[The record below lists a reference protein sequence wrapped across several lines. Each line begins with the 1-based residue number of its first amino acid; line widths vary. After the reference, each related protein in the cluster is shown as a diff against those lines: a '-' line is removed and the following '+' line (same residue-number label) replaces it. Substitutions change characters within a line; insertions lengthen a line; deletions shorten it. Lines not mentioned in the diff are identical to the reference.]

1 MDAANRTHGR
11 KLAAGTVPRGA
22 RRVLIVCGN
31 AMQADPLGAQIEAE
45 GHRVRLTGTA
55 AEALDLARL
64 DPPDVVFCDM
74 SLPGTAAWE
83 VLRGLRDLQAEG
95 QFCYVVALVPRG
107 REAAAAEALEAGAD
121 DLLAKPVS
129 AAELTA
135 RLAVGERLVTMADR
149 LRTGNR
155 QVRETLERLQRTQA
169 AMEAD
174 LAEARKLQQGLLGER
189 NARFGAFSVSLL
201 LRPAGHVGGDLVGF
215 FPINSRRIALY
226 AIDVSG
232 AGVAAAL
239 LTARLAAHLSGTVGQ
254 NLALRI
260 DEDDLY
266 DAHPP
271 AEVARRFNRMM
282 VDELRTDAFFTMV
295 YVDLDVVSGVMRL
308 VQAGHP
314 HPLRQRLDGSVE
326 VIGEGGMP
334 VGLLDSPV
342 FEEVEL
348 RLEPG
353 ERLFIAS
360 DGITEASDPDGT
372 LLAEEGLIAI
382 LRTNAFLRG
391 TPLLE
396 SLCWSVAQ
404 FTRGERTDDISAVL
418 IERDLG

>member
-1 MDAANRTHGR
+1 
-11 KLAAGTVPRGA
+11 
-22 RRVLIVCGN
+22 
-31 AMQADPLGAQIEAE
+31 MQAGSLSAQLEEA
-45 GHRVRLTGTA
+45 GHFVQIAQSGSA
-55 AEALDLARL
+55 ALDLARAE
-64 DPPDVVFCDM
+64 PPDVVFCDM
-74 SLPGTAAWE
+74 TLSGMPPAD
-83 VLRGLRDLQAEG
+83 VLRGLRALQSDSC
-95 QFCYVVALVPRG
+95 FCYVVALVPRG

-121 DLLAKPVS
+121 DLLTKPVS
-129 AAELTA
+129 NAELTV
-135 RLAVGERLVTMADR
+135 RLAVGARLVSMAAR
-149 LRTGNR
+149 LRAGTS

-189 NARFGAFSVSLL
+189 NARFGPFSASLL

-215 FPINSRRIALY
+215 FPINARRVALY

-239 LTARLAAHLSGTVGQ
+239 LTARLAAHLSGTIGQ

-260 DEDDLY
+260 DDLDLY

-271 AEVARRFNRMM
+271 AEVARRFNKMM
-282 VDELRTDAFFTMV
+282 VEELRTEAFFTMV
-295 YVDLDVVSGVMRL
+295 YVDLDVISGVARL

-314 HPLRQRLDGSVE
+314 HPLRQRVDGSVE

-334 VGLLDSPV
+334 IGLLETAV
-342 FEEVEL
+342 FDEVEL
-348 RLEPG
+348 KLEPG

-360 DGITEASDPDGT
+360 DGITEAADPDGT
-372 LLAEEGLIAI
+372 LLAEEGLVAI
-382 LRTNAFLRG
+382 LRTNAFLGG
-391 TPLLE
+391 TALLE

-418 IERDLG
+418 IERDLA

>member
-1 MDAANRTHGR
+1 MKHANRPHARDASASRAQG
-11 KLAAGTVPRGA
+11 VA
-22 RRVLIVCGN
+22 RRILIVCGN
-31 AMQADPLGAQIEAE
+31 AMQADPLGAQLEAA
-45 GHRVRLTGTA
+45 GHRVRLAGTA
-55 AEALDLARL
+55 SEALELARH
-64 DPPDVVFCDM
+64 DPPDVVLCDM
-74 SLPGTAAWE
+74 SLPGTPAAE
-83 VLRGLRDLQAEG
+83 VLRGLRVLQEDG
-95 QFCYVVALVPRG
+95 VFCYVVALVPRG

-135 RLAVGERLVTMADR
+135 RLAVGERLVTMTER
-149 LRTGNR
+149 LRAGNR

-189 NARFGAFSVSLL
+189 HARFGPFSASLL

-215 FPINSRRIALY
+215 FPINARRVALY

-254 NLALRI
+254 NLALKI
-260 DEDDLY
+260 DEHDLY

-271 AEVARRFNRMM
+271 AEVARLFNRMM
-282 VDELRTDAFFTMV
+282 VEELRTDAFFTMV
-295 YVDLDVVSGVMRL
+295 YVDLDVVSGTARL

-314 HPLRQRLDGSVE
+314 HPLRQRADGSVE
-326 VIGEGGMP
+326 VIGAGGMP
-334 VGLLDSPV
+334 IGLLETAEFD
-342 FEEVEL
+342 EVEL

-372 LLAEEGLIAI
+372 LLDEDGLIAI

-418 IERDLG
+418 IERDPE

>member
-1 MDAANRTHGR
+1 MPSADPA
-11 KLAAGTVPRGA
+11 PCGA
-22 RRVLIVCGN
+22 RRILIVCGN
-31 AMQADPLGAQIEAE
+31 AMQADPLGAQLEAA
-45 GHRVRLTGTA
+45 GHRVRLAGTA
-55 AEALDLARL
+55 SEALDLARV
-64 DPPDVVFCDM
+64 DPPDVVICDM
-74 SLPGTAAWE
+74 SLPDAPATE
-83 VLRGLRDLQAEG
+83 VLRGLRALQGEG
-95 QFCYVVALVPRG
+95 CFCYVVALVPRG
-107 REAAAAEALEAGAD
+107 REATAAEALEAGAD

-135 RLAVGERLVTMADR
+135 RLAVGARLVTMADR
-149 LRTGNR
+149 LRAGNR
-155 QVRETLERLQRTQA
+155 QVGEALERLQRTQA

-189 NARFGAFSVSLL
+189 NARFGPFSISLL

-215 FPINSRRIALY
+215 FPINARRVALY

-239 LTARLAAHLSGTVGQ
+239 LSARLAAHLSGTVGQ

-260 DEDDLY
+260 DEYDLY

-271 AEVARRFNRMM
+271 AEVARLFNRMM
-282 VDELRTDAFFTMV
+282 VEELRTEAFFTMV
-295 YVDLDVVSGVMRL
+295 YVDLDVISGTARM

-314 HPLRQRLDGSVE
+314 HPLRQRADGSVE
-326 VIGEGGMP
+326 VIGAGGMP
-334 VGLLDSPV
+334 VGLLEGAS

-348 RLEPG
+348 RLQPG

-360 DGITEASDPDGT
+360 DGITEAADPAGT
-372 LLAEEGLIAI
+372 QLAEEGLVAI

-418 IERDLG
+418 IERDLE